1 MNEDEEFFA
10 WLDGELDDEAAARV
24 ADRVAA
30 SPELAARAEQ
40 HRRLGAGLRGAF
52 DPLLEADARP
62 PQFQTGQVVDLG
74 ARATE
79 REARGGWLG
88 IPQWASMAATL
99 ALGLLAGTMIGGGS
113 ESPVVMQNGQ
123 LVAAASLDRA
133 LERQLA
139 SDASQGALRVGL
151 TFRDRTSAI
160 CRTFNGEAGSG
171 LACRRAGD
179 WRILGLFAPAE
190 GSSGDYRMA
199 GDQDPRLAA
208 LVGETIV
215 GEPFDAPQERAAK
228 ESGWR

>member
-10 WLDGELDDEAAARV
+10 WLDGELDGEAAARV

-30 SPELAARAEQ
+30 SSELTARAEQ

-52 DPLLEADARP
+52 DPLLEADVRP
-62 PQFQTGQVVDLG
+62 PQFQTVQTIDFG

-79 REARGGWLG
+79 RGRRPGWLG
-88 IPQWASMAATL
+88 FPQWASMAAML
-99 ALGLLAGTMIGGGS
+99 ALGLLAGTMIGGRS
-113 ESPVVMQNGQ
+113 ESPVATREGQ

-133 LERQLA
+133 LDGQLA
-139 SDASQGALRVGL
+139 STASQGPVRVGL
-151 TFRDRTSAI
+151 TFRDRTRAI
-160 CRTFNGEAGSG
+160 CRSFDGAAGSG
-171 LACRRAGD
+171 LACRRGDD

-199 GDQDPRLAA
+199 AGQDPRLAA
-208 LVGETIV
+208 LIGETIV

-228 ESGWR
+228 DGGWR